1 MRSLEYRIQRRVR
14 NLLHFTYFLEHELAG
29 LFKYLYFLIL
39 RIFVSYFSI
48 LLKIHLSKRLSIVK
62 FIKLLCVL

>member
-1 MRSLEYRIQRRVR
+1 MRSLEYRIQRKVR
-14 NLLHFTYFLEHELAG
+14 NLLHFTYFLEHELG